1 MKAKRKADGRYRTT
15 REAYKTAKQFDHTQF
30 DDFCTAIYAEGVK
43 DGKSAVPAV
52 GIQEVM
58 AAVKTVKGLG
68 EKRLTL
74 IEAAIAGVFPNR
86 TEAVAALVEQEAR
99 IK

>member
-30 DDFCTAIYAEGVK
+30 DDFCTAIYTEGLK
-43 DGKSAVPAV
+43 DGKAAVPTV

-58 AAVKTVKGLG
+58 EAIKTVKGLG
-68 EKRLTL
+68 EKRLVL
-74 IEAAIAGVFPNR
+74 IEAAISACWKA
-86 TEAVAALVEQEAR
+86 E
-99 IK
+99 